1 MNNFLVEANMDLQA
15 RIDTLEAERDA
26 LGQRVV
32 DLEAGRDDWKRVA
45 CFHLRNEQYFHEQ
58 RDNARA
64 WSRLWKNEAKAYRLA
79 YNYRLTLTEVWDKK
93 LAQLQDER
101 DELNKQVTT
110 LENQIGVVVAINST
124 IYAENDEL
132 KARLLDAL
140 GAPPDGDYS
149 APEYIFGGG
158 DPLHVSD
165 ITDV

>member
-32 DLEAGRDDWKRVA
+32 DLEAGRDAAKKEMRMAHAETD
-45 CFHLRNEQYFHEQ
+45 
-58 RDNARA
+58 DARA

-93 LAQLQDER
+93 FA
-101 DELNKQVTT
+101 ELRQQVTT
-110 LENQIGVVVAINST
+110 LENQISVVVAINST

>member
-1 MNNFLVEANMDLQA
+1 MTKFLVEANMDLQA

-93 LAQLQDER
+93 FA
-101 DELNKQVTT
+101 ELRQQVTT

>member
-15 RIDTLEAERDA
+15 RIDALEAERDA
-26 LGQRVV
+26 LGQRVG
-32 DLEAGRDDWKRVA
+32 DLEAGRDDWKHIA
-45 CFHLRNEQYFHEQ
+45 LRIE
-58 RDNARA
+58 RDYHAQLADARA

-101 DELNKQVTT
+101 DELRQQVTT
-110 LENQIGVVVAINST
+110 LEAQAGVLEALNSDLN
-124 IYAENDEL
+124 AKNDEL